1 MIGINVASNAERLLS
16 GNALSGTQH
25 RLAVMRALNRAA
37 DSTKTNA
44 IREIQKR
51 YNVTGKALRGT
62 DRRAGAFFVKPP
74 SPTRLVATVTASGNP
89 LPLSGFRPRQ
99 TGRGVSLSVRKGAAR
114 RVIRGAFIARMKS
127 GHVGVFHRY
136 SPPGKRF
143 AGARGTLARHRGTPN
158 RQDLPID
165 ELYTTAV
172 PGMFGAK
179 EVQEALQKVAVQR
192 FETVLTQE
200 LRYRALRG

>member
-1 MIGINVASNAERLLS
+1 MIGINVASNADRLLR
-16 GNALSGTQH
+16 GNALSGTQR

-37 DSTKTNA
+37 DTTKTNA

-62 DRRAGAFFVKPP
+62 DRRSGAFFVKPP
-74 SPTRLVATVTASGNP
+74 TPTRLVATVTASGNP
-89 LPLSGFRPRQ
+89 LPLAGFRPRQ
-99 TGRGVSLSVRKGAAR
+99 TAKGVSLSVKKGAAR

-127 GHVGVFHRY
+127 GHVGVFHRM
-136 SPPGKRF
+136 SPPGKRYL
-143 AGARGTLARHRGTPN
+143 GKVGRHRGTPN

-172 PGMFGAK
+172 PGMFGEK
-179 EVQEALQKVAVQR
+179 EVQEALRKVAAAR

-200 LRYRALRG
+200 LTFRALRG